1 MKFINIKINTRWLFI
16 VSCLGCLVGCV
27 DYTGVQSQA
36 PVHRSPQALDTNKPG
51 NPYAQTTPYQV
62 DEQPME
68 AVPYQEPKTART
80 PEPRKKTAPS
90 SPAVVALVSEADRNY
105 NAGNL
110 ESAVATIER
119 ALRIEPRNAKLVYKL
134 AALRLKQNKPHL
146 AEDLAKKAALLAT
159 GDLVIKKQSW
169 LLITE
174 ARRIYGDNYGANEA
188 RKKASQY

>member
-1 MKFINIKINTRWLFI
+1 MKFSDIKINTVSLFF
-16 VSCLGCLVGCV
+16 VSYLCCLAGCV
-27 DYTGVQSQA
+27 DYTGRQSPA
-36 PVHRSPQALDTNKPG
+36 PVHRSSQDQGVNERD
-51 NPYAQTTPYQV
+51 NPYAKTTPYQV
-62 DEQPME
+62 DDQPVE
-68 AVPYQEPKTART
+68 AVPYQGPKTART
-80 PEPRKKTAPS
+80 PEPRKTTPS

-105 NAGNL
+105 KAGNL

-134 AALRLKQNKPHL
+134 AALRLKQNKPYL

-169 LLITE
+169 LLIAE

-188 RKKASQY
+188 RKKASKY

>member
-1 MKFINIKINTRWLFI
+1 MKFSDIKINTGSLFF
-16 VSCLGCLVGCV
+16 VSYLCCLAGCV
-27 DYTGVQSQA
+27 DYTGGKSPA
-36 PVHRSPQALDTNKPG
+36 PVHRSTQAQDADK
-51 NPYAQTTPYQV
+51 PYAQTTPYQV

-68 AVPYQEPKTART
+68 AVPYQESKTART
-80 PEPRKKTAPS
+80 PQPRTTAPS

-105 NAGNL
+105 KAGNL
-110 ESAVATIER
+110 ESAVVTIER

-169 LLITE
+169 LLIAE